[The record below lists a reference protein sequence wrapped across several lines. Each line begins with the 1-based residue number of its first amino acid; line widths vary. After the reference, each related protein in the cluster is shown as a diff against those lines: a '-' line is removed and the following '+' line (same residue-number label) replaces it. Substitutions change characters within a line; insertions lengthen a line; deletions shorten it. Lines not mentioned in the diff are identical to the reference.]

1 MTVTSAYSLTS
12 RMAVVNSR
20 NVRRRRAVSEP
31 VRSSGTIHLRP
42 RARSSGWDG
51 DAGAHAC
58 GAALRHGVRT
68 SGSSTEG
75 LCAPCAGCACR
86 RTAGMPDVD
95 RNRKSRNLR
104 QPTSSMLSWQ
114 RRHSTGRPVI
124 SFKSRAGT
132 ASRRS
137 AARSVVSGPD
147 CDTDRRCVRRSG
159 LGGRGEEVD
168 VVVAAVAGSHHWPRR
183 RRRIIIGPIGLT
195 IWGCAGRQRDRR
207 LDLASDSVRWRHDD
221 VLRPRRVITGGR
233 RTIGPLAS
241 FPHTLDRHYDT
252 EPPDRRHRS
261 TKAKCW

>member
-95 RNRKSRNLR
+95 RIGSRGTCGNRRLPWSRGSGCTA
-104 QPTSSMLSWQ
+104 QPASHQLQ
-114 RRHSTGRPVI
+114 
-124 SFKSRAGT
+124 SRAGT
-132 ASRRS
+132 AIRRS

-195 IWGCAGRQRDRR
+195 IGGCAGRQRDPAALTLPVTDSECGVAARR
-207 LDLASDSVRWRHDD
+207 RSSAAPGDHR
-221 VLRPRRVITGGR
+221 RPSNHWSSGQ
-233 RTIGPLAS
+233 
-241 FPHTLDRHYDT
+241 FPAHPRPAL
-252 EPPDRRHRS
+252 RHRA
-261 TKAKCW
+261 TR

>member
-95 RNRKSRNLR
+95 RNRKPRNLR
-104 QPTSSMLSWQ
+104 QPTSSMLSWR
-114 RRHSTGRPVI
+114 RRHSKAGQSSASNRGRVL
-124 SFKSRAGT
+124 RAAGPRHDRWCRVRT
-132 ASRRS
+132 AIRIDG
-137 AARSVVSGPD
+137 VYVD
-147 CDTDRRCVRRSG
+147 LV
-159 LGGRGEEVD
+159 LGGRGEAGD
-168 VVVAAVAGSHHWPRR
+168 VVVAAVAGSHQWPRG

-195 IWGCAGRQRDRR
+195 IWGCAGRQRHPVVAARR
-207 LDLASDSVRWRHDD
+207 RSSAAAGDHR
-221 VLRPRRVITGGR
+221 RPSNHWSSGQ
-233 RTIGPLAS
+233 
-241 FPHTLDRHYDT
+241 FPAHARPAL
-252 EPPDRRHRS
+252 RHRA
-261 TKAKCW
+261 TR